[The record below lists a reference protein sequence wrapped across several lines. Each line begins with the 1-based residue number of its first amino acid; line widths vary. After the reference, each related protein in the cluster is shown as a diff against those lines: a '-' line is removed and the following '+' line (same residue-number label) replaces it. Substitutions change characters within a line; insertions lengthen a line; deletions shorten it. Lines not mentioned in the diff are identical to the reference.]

1 MPHVVL
7 ELFIFRD
14 HEFLYNR
21 HKFSYDIT
29 VGITLRTDM
38 KIPVIFLKIIF
49 KRNKRRHYPLVTSGN
64 LHILMKCRLIDICI
78 TILFQKKRNFR
89 VTTRHLIFY

>member
-14 HEFLYNR
+14 HEILYNR
-21 HKFSYDIT
+21 DKFPYDIT
-29 VGITLRTDM
+29 VGITFQTDK

-49 KRNKRRHYPLVTSGN
+49 KRNKQRHPLVTSGN
-64 LHILMKCRLIDICI
+64 LHILMKCRLIDICG
-78 TILFQKKRNFR
+78 TILFQKKRNFP
-89 VTTRHLIFY
+89 VTTRDLIFY